1 LLPFSQGAL
10 LCAHDTER
18 RPSALGEQLAKGG
31 ADSAQGYREARQR
44 VDDTLRTIAQIAD
57 TVNTRD
63 MPAAALQSD
72 DPSALEKEAINNGLT
87 IVPFQTAAGAS
98 SLVNKGLTEDGR
110 WESKAG
116 LRLVS
121 SSRPERQSHPSSVL
135 SRRTRWE
142 LKAGIRPVSSGG
154 IKPYSTEFFGSERQS
169 HSSSM
174 LSLLKREEQQ
184 GNSWERKHG
193 MIPFTSHQQEHLRFY
208 VMERP
213 GSGHAAEGTLTRR
226 ALALGLGLLPS
237 SSPRAEVL
245 EDDPC
250 SSQHQWGDFCKNREA
265 EKDEWETYVPTP

>member
-1 LLPFSQGAL
+1 MIPFSQGAL
-10 LCAHDTER
+10 LSAHDTDR
-18 RPSALGEQLAKGG
+18 RPSALGEH
-31 ADSAQGYREARQR
+31 SAQGYREARKR
-44 VDDTLRTIAQIAD
+44 VDDALRTIAQIAG
-57 TVNTRD
+57 TVNTGD
-63 MPAAALQSD
+63 MPAAALQD
-72 DPSALEKEAINNGLT
+72 DPSELEKEALSNGLT
-87 IVPFQTAAGAS
+87 IVPLQTAAGAS

-121 SSRPERQSHPSSVL
+121 SRGSELQSRPRSVL
-135 SRRTRWE
+135 SQRTRWE
-142 LKAGIRPVSSGG
+142 SKAGLRVSSGG
-154 IKPYSTEFFGSERQS
+154 ITPHSTDSFGSERQS

-174 LSLLKREEQQ
+174 LSLLRREEQQ

-193 MIPFTSHQQEHLRFY
+193 MIPFTSHQQEHLRFS

-213 GSGHAAEGTLTRR
+213 GSGHAAEGTLMRR

-265 EKDEWETYVPTP
+265 EKDEWETYVLV